1 MDTQKMNDAYIGIE
15 SLLLGVK
22 KEQSSGK
29 HENMK
34 NAFLGGMRD
43 GESWGLRKWMSK
55 HGGALKICNDLELIW
70 TAFRSMKDPEPAVIE
85 LARLFRPLAQVSFYK
100 LRKQVPKAYQERST
114 AHPYLPFFHRLE
126 SVLQGLS
133 EFDPEDDDVICLDDL
148 EDNTANF
155 KAETS
160 NSMTLSSQAHR
171 EEVLQSAY
179 TSAHTEQKTDLRPNE
194 VGQTFDSSC
203 DSDIEI
209 IETKQSIQLNTENFA
224 TTNDQTDRMIDRSK
238 CNSASDYSQNFPC
251 TGKKYTENVQELAA
265 LIESIA
271 SSLELGQEVRPRSL
285 TTDDDFW
292 STIANYV
299 GILRLFRNLLVH
311 KSSAYF
317 IDIRSLS
324 NGDNSEIIRFC
335 NLIKRPLFFR
345 DIAAAMRSDGRLT
358 VPALNKW
365 NMFRGEHLIQA
376 VDLVFLNALAFVGRE
391 ADLRRREIN
400 SMRQMFWKEIRDMSR
415 DKKHI
420 PVQRRETSEFIV
432 RK

>member
-171 EEVLQSAY
+171 E
-179 TSAHTEQKTDLRPNE
+179 
-194 VGQTFDSSC
+194 
-203 DSDIEI
+203 
-209 IETKQSIQLNTENFA
+209 
-224 TTNDQTDRMIDRSK
+224 
-238 CNSASDYSQNFPC
+238 
-251 TGKKYTENVQELAA
+251 
-265 LIESIA
+265 
-271 SSLELGQEVRPRSL
+271 
-285 TTDDDFW
+285 
-292 STIANYV
+292 
-299 GILRLFRNLLVH
+299 
-311 KSSAYF
+311 
-317 IDIRSLS
+317 
-324 NGDNSEIIRFC
+324 
-335 NLIKRPLFFR
+335 
-345 DIAAAMRSDGRLT
+345 
-358 VPALNKW
+358 
-365 NMFRGEHLIQA
+365 
-376 VDLVFLNALAFVGRE
+376 
-391 ADLRRREIN
+391 
-400 SMRQMFWKEIRDMSR
+400 
-415 DKKHI
+415 
-420 PVQRRETSEFIV
+420 
-432 RK
+432 